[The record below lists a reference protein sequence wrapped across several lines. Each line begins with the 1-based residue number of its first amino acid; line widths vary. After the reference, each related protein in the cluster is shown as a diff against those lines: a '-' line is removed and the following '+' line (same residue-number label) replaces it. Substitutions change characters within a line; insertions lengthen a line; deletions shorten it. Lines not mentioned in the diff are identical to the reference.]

1 MLAGGVVVGGAYPWG
16 ACSLGPAWPAVPP
29 ASTPMDPAVTVT
41 SGGWVVGGSAVVG
54 GSVDGGG
61 FVVGGAWVVGGSGGF
76 VAGGEVDGVGGVVV
90 TGPWLGGGAEVVWGG
105 AAAPPVV
112 EGVAGSSGCGCTAG
126 DCCTAT

>member
-29 ASTPMDPAVTVT
+29 ASTPMAPAVTVT

-54 GSVDGGG
+54 GSVVDGGG
-61 FVVGGAWVVGGSGGF
+61 FVVGGGWVVDVSGGF

-112 EGVAGSSGCGCTAG
+112 GVAGSSGCGCTAG